1 MNASHTEQF
10 TIQRRPG
17 GGAAIT
23 APTPLARAEWEI
35 RLFSK
40 VSSLE
45 ALRDSIPTTAPRDDI
60 AELNLLIRDWIIDG
74 LAAFE
79 PVIANLAAR
88 EVIRAALEAAE
99 MEDAA

>member
-1 MNASHTEQF
+1 M
-10 TIQRRPG
+10 
-17 GGAAIT
+17 GAL
-23 APTPLARAEWEI
+23 TPQERAAADL

-40 VSSLE
+40 VSTLE
-45 ALRDSIPTTAPRDDI
+45 AMIDAIPNERPRSPE
-60 AELNLLIRDWIIDG
+60 AELNLLIRNWIIDG

-99 MEDAA
+99 DERAA